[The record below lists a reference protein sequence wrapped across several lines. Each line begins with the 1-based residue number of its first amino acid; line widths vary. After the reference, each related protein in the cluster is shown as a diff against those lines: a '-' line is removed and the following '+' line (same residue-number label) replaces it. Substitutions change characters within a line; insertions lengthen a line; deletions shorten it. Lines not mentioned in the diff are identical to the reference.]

1 MESIKIDHLTKMWSY
16 AVFFGLVG
24 AFLHRIAIVPAMFV
38 GILFA
43 IYRILKEKKD

>member
-16 AVFFGLVG
+16 GVCFGMVG